1 MAAALALVASL
12 RTSWPLRKHPWF
24 WITWGLLVIFHV
36 TAIVMLSWSG
46 AAAWNGLSFMPFA
59 AADVLLVMTVVYVA
73 FLLAR
78 GQPAHLF
85 ADDRD

>member
-36 TAIVMLSWSG
+36 TAIVML
-46 AAAWNGLSFMPFA
+46 
-59 AADVLLVMTVVYVA
+59 LVGRRRVEWIVVYAVRSSGRSPRYDCRIRRIS
-73 FLLAR
+73 AR
-78 GQPAHLF
+78 SGSASPLI
-85 ADDRD
+85 R